1 MMFVQN
7 NVHLLKQYIEQ
18 LNEIENWFH
27 VYNIDRW
34 KFISSSLLFA
44 YQITTNPKMN
54 DNIHSSFSRQ
64 PISKVKMI
72 DLAHVFPNQGIDDN
86 YLFGLDK
93 LKHYLQ
99 AAIDSSTD

>member
-7 NVHLLKQYIEQ
+7 NVDLLRQYINQ

-27 VYNIDRW
+27 VHNIDRW

-44 YQITTNPKMN
+44 YQFSNTKISDTN
-54 DNIHSSFSRQ
+54 SSRQ

-72 DLAHVFPNQGIDDN
+72 DLAHVFPNQGIDEN
-86 YLFGLDK
+86 YLFGLGK
-93 LKHYLQ
+93 LKQYLQ
-99 AAIDSSTD
+99 KAVDSSKD